1 MKKRILLLSYYFEPD
16 LSAGSFRAEA
26 LAQALMAEGGEKV
39 QVDVVTTLPN
49 RYHSFHAPTS
59 ICEERAGLR
68 IRRLPVPAHRSG
80 FIDQARSFSAFA
92 RGVLRLTRG
101 EQYDLVVATSSR
113 LLTATL
119 GAVIARRGGCALY
132 LDIRDIFVDTLPEL
146 LPARCGKFAALLFS
160 QIERWT
166 INQASQVNLISPGFQ
181 AYFKLR
187 YPKRSFSLHTNG
199 IDELFLA
206 PPQLC
211 GQEIA
216 GGPVQVL
223 YAGNVGAGQGL
234 HHLLPALAKRLE
246 GEVQFRV
253 VGAGG
258 AHASLVKALSV
269 LGVSNVELLPPM
281 RRCELVDLYQSADVL
296 FLHLNRFRAFRRVLP
311 SKLFEYAAT
320 GKPIWAGL
328 SGFPASFTRRKIA
341 NAALFEPCDVDS
353 AVAAFRTLELTSVS
367 RAEFVDAYSR
377 ASIKKVMA
385 SEVLGTSTLR
395 LPSRKSKPG
404 SSDRIPLVRKAK
416 TPD

>member
-49 RYHSFHAPTS
+49 RYHSFYAPTS
-59 ICEERAGLR
+59 ACEERAGLR
-68 IRRLPVPAHRSG
+68 VRRVPVPLHRNG
-80 FIDQARSFSAFA
+80 FIDQARSFLAFA
-92 RGVLRLTRG
+92 LGVRRLTRG

-113 LLTATL
+113 LMTATL
-119 GAVIARRGGCALY
+119 GATIARRARCALY

-146 LPARCGKFAALLFS
+146 LPAKYGKVATLLFS

-166 INQASQVNLISPGFQ
+166 VNQASQVNLISPGFQ
-181 AYFKLR
+181 AYFRLR
-187 YPKRSFSLHTNG
+187 YPQRSFSLHTNG

-206 PPQLC
+206 SPQSDA
-211 GQEIA
+211 QVTE
-216 GGPVQVL
+216 GPVQVL

-234 HHLLPALAKRLE
+234 HHLLPALARRLE

-258 AHASLVKALSV
+258 AHDSLVRALSAS
-269 LGVSNVELLPPM
+269 GVSNVELLPPM
-281 RRCELVDLYQSADVL
+281 KRSELVELYQSADVL

-328 SGFPASFTRRKIA
+328 SGFPASFTRRNIP

-353 AVAAFRTLELTSVS
+353 AVAAFRTLELASVS
-367 RAEFVDAYSR
+367 RAEFVDTYSR

-385 SEVLGTSTLR
+385 KEVLRTLTVR
-395 LPSRKSKPG
+395 LPSRHQKPG
-404 SSDRIPLVRKAK
+404 NSLAQKAK
-416 TPD
+416 NP